1 MSKKNLTVLSRILIL
16 TILIISM
23 ILSLVSCSVGVLS
36 ELGVPD
42 LQNDENADRLPSIP
56 EELRGHVFLG
66 GRDTG
71 TCLKL
76 CGKAAFLCVF
86 VTDGESTWT
95 EDEME
100 AAKLAFGNAASII
113 TADAERYGAETQV
126 VIAYT
131 EGEIEDP
138 TAPDAVDRLLEKAG
152 YGSES
157 IAIEKIMK
165 DAQAENGVVVLC
177 YNSNER
183 SFAQMGLS
191 GQANERM
198 TLYSPDSFTFA
209 HEALHLFGAM
219 DLYYPDE
226 VEKSAVDALG
236 ESIMRE
242 NSDVVDSLTAY
253 LVGWTDLIGDDAL
266 RFLRESS
273 YLTTEMLDAALAD
286 ETYTG
291 YVENKSIANSVY
303 TGYVKSGIPDG
314 KGKMLFD
321 NGDVY
326 EGDFVF
332 GKEHGHGVFTW
343 ASGDFYEGDFVNST
357 FEGQGK
363 LTWTGGDVYEGDFV
377 NGTRTGK
384 GKLVFAGGDVYE
396 GDFVDGV
403 MAGQGKLT
411 WIRGDV
417 YEGSFVDGHTDK
429 GTLTYANGDVYDGTL
444 VNGVMDGYGV
454 YKWTNG
460 NVYEGYFENGV
471 MNGTGTF
478 TYNYGAVVTGTWE
491 NGRYVG

>member
-1 MSKKNLTVLSRILIL
+1 MNKKNLTVLLRMLML
-16 TILIISM
+16 TTLIISM
-23 ILSLVSCSVGVLS
+23 VLSLASCGLGVLT
-36 ELGVPD
+36 ELGMPS
-42 LQNDENADRLPSIP
+42 LQADNNAERLPSVP
-56 EELRGHVFLG
+56 EELREHVFLE
-66 GRDTG
+66 GRDMG
-71 TCLKL
+71 SCLKL

-100 AAKLAFGNAASII
+100 AAKLAFGNAASLI
-113 TADAERYGAETQV
+113 TAEAERYGAETQV

-131 EGEIEDP
+131 EGEIDDP
-138 TAPDAVDRLLEKAG
+138 AASDSVDRLLEKAG

-157 IAIEKIMK
+157 IAIEKITK
-165 DAQAENGVVVLC
+165 DAQAENGAVVLC
-177 YNSNER
+177 YNSDER

-191 GQANERM
+191 EFANERM
-198 TLYSPDSFTFA
+198 TLYGADAHTFA

-226 VEKSAVDALG
+226 VEKAAVDALG
-236 ESIMRE
+236 DSIMRE

-253 LVGWTDLIGDDAL
+253 LVGWTNLIGDDAL
-266 RFLRESS
+266 RFLRETL
-273 YLTTEMLDAALAD
+273 YLTTEQLDAAFAD

-291 YVENKSIANSVY
+291 YVENKNIANYVY

-314 KGKMLFD
+314 KGRMLFE

-332 GKEHGHGVFTW
+332 GKEHGNGVFTW
-343 ASGDFYEGDFVNST
+343 ANGDVYEGGFENGCP
-357 FEGQGK
+357 EGQGR
-363 LTWTGGDVYEGDFV
+363 LTWVSGDVYEGDFTV
-377 NGTRTGK
+377 GTRTGY
-384 GKLVFAGGDVYE
+384 GKLAFANGDVYE

-403 MAGQGKLT
+403 MEGQGKLT
-411 WIRGDV
+411 WVSGDV
-417 YEGSFVDGHTDK
+417 YEGNFVDGRTDK
-429 GTLTYANGDVYDGTL
+429 GTLAYVGGDVYEGTL
-444 VNGVMDGYGV
+444 VNGAMDGYGI
-454 YKWTNG
+454 YTWTNG

-478 TYNYGAVVTGTWE
+478 TYSYGAVVTGTWE